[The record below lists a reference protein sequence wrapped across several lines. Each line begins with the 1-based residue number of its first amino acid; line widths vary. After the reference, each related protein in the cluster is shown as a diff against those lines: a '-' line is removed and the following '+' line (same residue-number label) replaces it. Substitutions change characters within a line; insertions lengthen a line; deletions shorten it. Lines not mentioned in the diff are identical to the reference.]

1 MRAGFLRHAA
11 CGLLLAA
18 GLTVALAGAAELDQA
33 ASDLRSADAEVRLRA
48 CAQLAESGGMA
59 HVPALL
65 AALRDADER
74 VRQRAEQAIW
84 RIWSRSGDA
93 ETDRVFDAGVAQM
106 QAGEL
111 REAARTFGRVI
122 ERKPEF
128 AEGWNKRATVYF
140 LLGEN
145 DLSLRDCDEVL
156 KRNPQH
162 FGVLAGYGQL
172 WLRKGEPERALD
184 YFERALAIN
193 PNMGGVADAVD
204 GLRKLMAE
212 RRRKFI

>member
-1 MRAGFLRHAA
+1 MRMAFLRRAA

-18 GLTVALAGAAELDQA
+18 GLAAGVVHAAPADEA
-33 ASDLRSADAEVRLRA
+33 AADLRSADAEVRLRA
-48 CAQLAESGGMA
+48 CAQLAESGAMA

-84 RIWSRSGDA
+84 RIWSRSGDT
-93 ETDRVFDAGVAQM
+93 ETDRMFDAGVTQM

-111 REAARTFGRVI
+111 REAVQTFGRVI
-122 ERKPEF
+122 GRKPEF

-140 LLGEN
+140 LMGED

-162 FGVLAGYGQL
+162 FGVLAGYGQI
-172 WLRKGEPERALD
+172 WLRKGDAERSLD
-184 YFERALAIN
+184 YFERALALN
-193 PNMGGVADAVD
+193 PNMGGVADTVD
-204 GLRKLMAE
+204 ALRKLLAE
-212 RRRKFI
+212 RRKKFI